1 MLYSKII
8 SAVSIFVLL
17 LCIQVKGSQLPS
29 GTDST
34 SQPLRDSLMRL
45 EEQRGPL
52 HRHPSLDSTLTYNP
66 VSNNSSEIFRTDG
79 TAPSEIF
86 RYDAPSVSV
95 PFMLSSSMNR
105 LLIYGNTA
113 PVTRF
118 KSTGSLLV
126 PSRFEG
132 TDYLFST
139 QARNLHLGPGP
150 QLSVDF
156 QPDALVV
163 PETVIYWENGVFD
176 QNTLN
181 IRFSRPLSRSVQFNA
196 FSNYRSFAGKR
207 FHHER
212 NDVLKFYSTFA
223 SDTSVLMNRGY
234 NPLVDEHIVGGTL
247 HWDRKDQ
254 SSAVATFSYGD
265 LSNEYALDRP
275 AQSIDRL
282 HWAKLNRFVYRG
294 DALLR
299 DGKAGPFDL
308 DLKAGISDETYRF
321 IYPARNITEKN
332 PKEKAHRRDVYISA
346 ASSLP
351 LGAKNELGL
360 KHKLHFN
367 SRELFDLTEKFG
379 YENTPELFYNHAF
392 EMNGIEGDLYG
403 SAGTFVRTW
412 DDTTYVTP
420 VAQLTADL
428 KKDNYRLSMF
438 ATQGALPVYPNFD
451 SPYFDAYTE
460 NYRVLGT
467 ELFLNGD
474 KAGLLLGYQFT
485 DGISDFTVANAW
497 PEGKAPYE
505 QPRHTFIIAPGTTR
519 WRGFSLSAKAM
530 LSDSRPYVKASGAL
544 DYVVHPTGTAEYIQT
559 QLAFDYWSQRDP
571 VPFAGFNRWHNPIYD
586 LNLKIT
592 AHIRSF
598 RLFYKVDNLLN
609 RRHAYVPGY
618 FSPGVTFRW
627 GINWFIQR

>member
-1 MLYSKII
+1 MLYSKVI
-8 SAVSIFVLL
+8 SAFTVIVLF
-17 LCIQVKGSQLPS
+17 LCFQVQGSQRPS
-29 GTDST
+29 GADST
-34 SQPLRDSLMRL
+34 SQRLRDSLMRL
-45 EEQRGPL
+45 EQQRGPL
-52 HRHPSLDSTLTYNP
+52 HRHPSLDSTVTFNP
-66 VSNNSSEIFRTDG
+66 LSSNSSEIFRTDG
-79 TAPSEIF
+79 TAPSEIL
-86 RYDAPSVSV
+86 RQKAHAISV
-95 PFMLSSSMNR
+95 PFALSSNMNR

-113 PVTRF
+113 PITGLN
-118 KSTGSLLV
+118 STGSLLI

-132 TDYLFST
+132 TDYFFST

-150 QLSVDF
+150 QLSVDL

-181 IRFSRPLSRSVQFNA
+181 FRFSRPLSRSVMFNA

-212 NDVLKFYSTFA
+212 NDVLKFYSTLTP
-223 SDTSVLMNRGY
+223 DTSVLMNRGY

-247 HWDRKDQ
+247 DWEREDQ
-254 SSAVATFSYGD
+254 SSVVASFSYGD

-282 HWAKLNRFVYRG
+282 HWAKLNRYVYRS
-294 DALLR
+294 DASLC
-299 DGKAGPFDL
+299 DAQAGPFDL

-321 IYPARNITEKN
+321 IYPAQSISERNQTK
-332 PKEKAHRRDVYISA
+332 KAYRRDVYISA
-346 ASSLP
+346 ASLLP
-351 LGAKNELGL
+351 LGAKNNLGL
-360 KHKLHFN
+360 KHKLLLN
-367 SRELFDLTEKFG
+367 NRELFDQTEKFG
-379 YENTPELFYNHAF
+379 FENTPELFYNHAF
-392 EMNGIEGDLYG
+392 RLNDIRGDLYG
-403 SAGTFVRTW
+403 AAGSFIRTW
-412 DDTTYVTP
+412 DDTTYITP
-420 VAQLTADL
+420 IA
-428 KKDNYRLSMF
+428 RLSGDF
-438 ATQGALPVYPNFD
+438 KKEKHRLSLFLTQGAVPVYPNFD
-451 SPYFDAYTE
+451 SPYFDTYTE
-460 NYRVLGT
+460 DYRVLGT
-467 ELFLNGD
+467 ELFLSGE

-485 DGISDFTVANAW
+485 NGISDFTVSNTW

-519 WRGFSLSAKAM
+519 WKGFSINAKAM

-559 QLAFDYWSQRDP
+559 QLALNYWSQRDP
-571 VPFAGFNRWHNPIYD
+571 VQFAGFYGWNNPIYD

-598 RLFYKVDNLLN
+598 RLFYKIDNLLN

-618 FSPGVTFRW
+618 YSPGVTFRW